1 MSNEIPQEHIFTMQY
16 YPTDF
21 FYSTNAD
28 DMPSGFE
35 GCTIINTSNI
45 KCSSMNNKD
54 STMTPGNIQ
63 KCYQSELCKNKTL
76 VDQLFTIR
84 NQHYAS
90 EQRYENVKTKQ
101 YFEVVKTANLILG
114 IVGAIL
120 FIQYNKGSS

>member
-1 MSNEIPQEHIFTMQY
+1 
-16 YPTDF
+16 
-21 FYSTNAD
+21 
-28 DMPSGFE
+28 
-35 GCTIINTSNI
+35 
-45 KCSSMNNKD
+45 MNNKD
-54 STMTPGNIQ
+54 STLTPGNIQ
-63 KCYQSELCKNKTL
+63 KCYQSELCKNKAL

-84 NQHYAS
+84 NKHYAS

>member
-35 GCTIINTSNI
+35 GCTTINASNI

-63 KCYQSELCKNKTL
+63 KCYQSELCKNKAL

-101 YFEVVKTANLILG
+101 SFEVVKTANLILG